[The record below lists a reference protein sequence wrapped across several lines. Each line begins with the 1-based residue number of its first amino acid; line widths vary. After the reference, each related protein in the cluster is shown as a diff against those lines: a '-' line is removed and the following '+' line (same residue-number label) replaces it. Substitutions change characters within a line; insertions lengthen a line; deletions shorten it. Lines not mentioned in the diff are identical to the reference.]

1 MNQLL
6 KVCFNEKH
14 IANLWLEDKY
24 YYFQYITQETLPI
37 SLTLPV
43 RVGPYVR
50 DYAKPYFANLLPE
63 GEARTAVETR
73 LGISRGDDFELL
85 KKIGGD
91 CAGAVTLFPEDQ
103 TPFMNATY
111 TALSSDELIA
121 LIKELPQN
129 PLCAGRSNSIR
140 LSLAGAQNKTTLYV
154 KDGVYYLPEN
164 GAPSSH
170 ILKIPITN
178 ITGITDT
185 VQNETFVM
193 MLAKEVGL
201 NVPNVELVQI
211 GDISV
216 FVIERYDRFVDE
228 KQKIQRLL
236 QEDFCQIM
244 RLEPTV
250 KYQNAG
256 GPSLENC
263 VAKIREHSS
272 DSLTDTE
279 QLLKWVAFNV
289 LVGNADAHGKNI
301 SMIWKSGEIR
311 LAPFY
316 DILSTMVYMDN
327 HDPSFAMSIGREFHT
342 EKLTRDNW
350 KQMAKFLDV
359 NIRLIDKIN
368 SNLVHSIGS
377 SVKNVLEMFESKYG
391 NNAIVGQIVQD
402 IDARSTL
409 LKNSLK

>member
-327 HDPSFAMSIGREFHT
+327 HDPNFAMSIGREFHT

-391 NNAIVGQIVQD
+391 NNAIVGQIVQN

>member
-14 IANLWLEDKY
+14 IATLWLEDKY

-37 SLTLPV
+37 SLALPV
-43 RVGPYVR
+43 RVEPYVR

-103 TPFMNATY
+103 TPFINATY
-111 TALSSDELIA
+111 TALSNDELIT

-211 GDISV
+211 GDIPV

-228 KQKIQRLL
+228 NQKIQRLL
-236 QEDFCQIM
+236 QEDFCQIL

-256 GPSLENC
+256 GPSLEDC
-263 VAKIREHSS
+263 VIKIREHSS

-289 LVGNADAHGKNI
+289 LVGNADAHGKNL

-316 DILSTMVYMDN
+316 DILSTMVYGNN
-327 HDPSFAMSIGREFHT
+327 HDPDFAMSIGREFNT
-342 EKLTRDNW
+342 EKLTRDSW

-377 SVKNVLEMFESKYG
+377 SVKNVLEMFEYKYG
-391 NNAIVGQIVQD
+391 NNAIVGQIVQN
-402 IDARSTL
+402 IDARSAL

>member
-1 MNQLL
+1 MKRLL

-24 YYFQYITQETLPI
+24 YYFQYITQEKQPI
-37 SLTLPV
+37 SLALPV
-43 RVGPYVR
+43 RVEAYIR

-63 GEARTAVETR
+63 GESRTAIETR

-103 TPFMNATY
+103 SPFINATY
-111 TALSSDELIA
+111 TALSNDELIT

-211 GDISV
+211 GNIPV

-228 KQKIQRLL
+228 NQKTQRLL
-236 QEDFCQIM
+236 QEDFCQIL

-256 GPSLENC
+256 GPSLEEC
-263 VAKIREHSS
+263 AIKIREHSS

-279 QLLKWVAFNV
+279 QLLKWVAFNI
-289 LVGNADAHGKNI
+289 LVGNADAHGKNL
-301 SMIWKSGEIR
+301 SMIWKGGEIR

-316 DILSTMVYMDN
+316 DIMSTMVYGEN
-327 HDPSFAMSIGREFHT
+327 HDPNFAMSIGREFNT
-342 EKLTRDNW
+342 ERLSRDNW

-368 SNLVHSIGS
+368 LNLVHSIGA
-377 SVKNVLEMFESKYG
+377 SVKNVLETFEYKYG
-391 NNAIVGQIVQD
+391 NNAIVDQIVQN
-402 IDARSTL
+402 IGTRSAL

>member
-6 KVCFNEKH
+6 KVYFNEKH

-24 YYFQYITQETLPI
+24 YNFQYITQETQPI
-37 SLTLPV
+37 SLALPV
-43 RVGPYVR
+43 RVEPYVR

-73 LGISRGDDFELL
+73 LGIRRGDDFELL
-85 KKIGGD
+85 NKIGGD

-103 TPFMNATY
+103 TPFINATY
-111 TALSSDELIA
+111 TALSNDELIT

-170 ILKIPITN
+170 ILKIPIIN

-211 GDISV
+211 GYIPV

-228 KQKIQRLL
+228 NQKIQRLL
-236 QEDFCQIM
+236 QEDFCQIL

-256 GPSLENC
+256 GPSLEDC
-263 VAKIREHSS
+263 VIKIREHSS

-289 LVGNADAHGKNI
+289 LVGNADAHGKNL
-301 SMIWKSGEIR
+301 SLIWNNGGIR
-311 LAPFY
+311 LAPYY
-316 DILSTMVYMDN
+316 DILSTMVYGDN
-327 HDPSFAMSIGREFHT
+327 HDPNFAMNIGREFNT

-377 SVKNVLEMFESKYG
+377 SVKNVLETFESKYG
-391 NNAIVGQIVQD
+391 NNAIVDQIVQN
-402 IDARSTL
+402 IGTRSEL

>member
-43 RVGPYVR
+43 RLEPYIQ

-63 GEARTAVETR
+63 GEARTAIETR

-91 CAGAVTLFPEDQ
+91 CAGSVTLFPEDQ
-103 TPFMNATY
+103 TPFINAKY
-111 TALSSDELIA
+111 TALSNDELIT
-121 LIKELPQN
+121 LIRELPQN
-129 PLCAGRSNSIR
+129 PLCAGRSKSIR

-154 KDGVYYLPEN
+154 TDSVYYLPEN

-211 GDISV
+211 GDIPV

-228 KQKIQRLL
+228 NQKTQRLL
-236 QEDFCQIM
+236 QEDFCQILK
-244 RLEPTV
+244 LEPTV

-256 GPSLENC
+256 GPSLEDC
-263 VAKIREHSS
+263 VIKIREHSS

-279 QLLKWVAFNV
+279 QLLKWVAFNF
-289 LVGNADAHGKNI
+289 LVGNADAHGKNL
-301 SMIWKSGEIR
+301 SMIWNSGEIR

-316 DILSTMVYMDN
+316 DILSTMVYGDN
-327 HDPSFAMSIGREFHT
+327 HTPDFAMSIGREFNT

-368 SNLVHSIGS
+368 SNLVDSIGS
-377 SVKNVLEMFESKYG
+377 SLKKILETFESKYG
-391 NNAIVGQIVQD
+391 SNVIVGQIVRN
-402 IDARSTL
+402 IYARSTL